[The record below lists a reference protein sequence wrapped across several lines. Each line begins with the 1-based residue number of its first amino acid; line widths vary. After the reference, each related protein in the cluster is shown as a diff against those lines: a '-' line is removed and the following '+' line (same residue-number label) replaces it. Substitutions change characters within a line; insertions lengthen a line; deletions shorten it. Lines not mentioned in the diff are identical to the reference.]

1 MAKQSLLW
9 MRMLG
14 AMVLLL
20 MVAGNARAN
29 IWLDEDFEG
38 ATAFEQRDGTV
49 TGQNGWDTYSA
60 NFLLDPVT
68 FSSGYTQSG
77 SVNGDK
83 SFLGVKSYR
92 LLPEQSLVV
101 GPEYQDAQNGNF
113 QIFQFAVNVDPI
125 PAEGTVGIFR
135 WDHDMGSFDAEPDHS
150 FYVRLES
157 TGTVVNIFGGE
168 DLANE
173 TPVEETLGTLT
184 TSESW
189 AYITVLIQKDNAATA
204 DSRFPLLGAVSQ
216 GAHFFNQSWTPAFS
230 TPFLNPEPG
239 AYAGRGWSF
248 TVQSGA
254 VFLDEMYWDGGL
266 DNDAATSQFK
276 PFDLGAVVP
285 PSTSDW
291 LYVD

>member
-9 MRMLG
+9 MRVLG

-20 MVAGNARAN
+20 VVAGNARAN

-38 ATAFEQRDGTV
+38 ATAFEQRDGAV
-49 TGQNGWDTYSA
+49 AGQNGWDTHST

-68 FSSGYTQSG
+68 LSSGYAQSG
-77 SVNGDK
+77 TVSGTK
-83 SFLGVKSYR
+83 SFLGLKSYH
-92 LLPEQSLVV
+92 LTPSQSLKV

-113 QIFQFAVNVDPI
+113 QIFQFAINVDPI
-125 PAEGTVGIFR
+125 PTEGTVATFR

-157 TGTVVNIFGGE
+157 TGSAVNIIGGE

-173 TPVEETLGTLT
+173 TPVEGSLGTLT
-184 TSESW
+184 MSESW
-189 AYITVLIQKDNAATA
+189 AFITVLVQKDNAATP
-204 DSRFPLLGAVSQ
+204 DSRFPTLGAVAQ
-216 GAHFFNQSWTPAFS
+216 GAHFFNSSLTPAFS

-248 TVQSGA
+248 SVESGA
-254 VFLDEMYWDGGL
+254 IFLDEMYWDGGL
-266 DNDAATSQFK
+266 DDDAATSQFK
-276 PFDLGAVVP
+276 PFDLGAVAP
-285 PSTSDW
+285 PSASDS
-291 LYVD
+291 LYID